1 MHGEHVGNF
10 LNPYEFSCEEYE
22 AAKEASYDVYPDCKF
37 STRLLLKADN
47 VAATTKFAG
56 TPYASATVHN
66 ATRPAFNCNH
76 VENRLR
82 CASTCVA
89 YYLSSQTCINQ
100 TANTSIGE
108 PFQAFLLETAR

>member
-10 LNPYEFSCEEYE
+10 LNPYEFSCKEYE

-66 ATRPAFNCNH
+66 ATRRLSIAIMSKFVCAVPTPA
-76 VENRLR
+76 
-82 CASTCVA
+82 
-89 YYLSSQTCINQ
+89 
-100 TANTSIGE
+100 
-108 PFQAFLLETAR
+108 LLTI